1 MSGPAPILRPDK
13 VSDTDPARWNKLGP
27 VLIAGG
33 GIGGLTTALALARRE
48 IPSIVLERRPAFA
61 EEGAGIQI
69 GPNGT
74 AILSRLG
81 VASAIAPTV
90 GVPGAIVVHDGRDG
104 SVLARL
110 PLGDWI
116 ERRHGTPYWVAHRQ
130 DLHAVLLDKAQAE
143 PLITLTLDA
152 TFLGADQI
160 RGEGVRLQTR
170 DQATSDQKTWT
181 GAALIGADGIW
192 SSVRRSLF
200 TAAEPKPTGISAV
213 RATIPVDMGRTS
225 AWLRDTFVYL
235 RPDAHIVHYPVRGG
249 SEIAVVCILQTP
261 TTSQDW
267 STAIDKGWVE
277 PQIAAFP
284 AEVRKLLS
292 MAPGWKR
299 WSLFELE
306 PGHAWANGNVALL
319 GDAAHPVLPFLA
331 QGAVLAL
338 EDAVVL
344 ADSIASHRD
353 IAEGLGRYARL
364 RSERASK
371 VIAASRRN
379 GRIYHLEGA
388 MAAARNLTLRTLGGE
403 RIMAGYD
410 WLYGWRA

>member
-1 MSGPAPILRPDK
+1 MTGSAPILRPETVAD
-13 VSDTDPARWNKLGP
+13 SGTARWLKHGP

-33 GIGGLTTALALARRE
+33 GIGGLTAAIALARRQ
-48 IPSIVLERRPAFA
+48 IPSIVLERRAAFS

-74 AILSRLG
+74 AILRRLG
-81 VASAIAPTV
+81 VADSLSPHV

-104 SVLARL
+104 SILTQL
-110 PLGDWI
+110 PLGEWI
-116 ERRHGTPYWVAHRQ
+116 AQRHGTPYWVAHRQ
-130 DLHAVLLDKAQAE
+130 DLHAALLTKAQSE

-152 TFLGADQI
+152 AVQSVSEEFGGVI
-160 RGEGVRLQTR
+160 RAETR
-170 DQATSDQKTWT
+170 DSRSFT

-192 SSVRRSLF
+192 SSVRKAHLSAL
-200 TAAEPKPTGISAV
+200 EPKPTGMSAV
-213 RATIPVDMGRTS
+213 RTTIPIDAGPETP
-225 AWLRDTFVYL
+225 WQRDTFVYL

-249 SEIAVVCILQTP
+249 REIAVVCILQTSSEA
-261 TTSQDW
+261 TEW
-267 STAIDKGWVE
+267 STAIDKGWVD

-284 AEVRKLLS
+284 FPVRKLLAG
-292 MAPGWKR
+292 APGWKR

-306 PGHAWANGNVALL
+306 PGHSWANGHVALL

-344 ADSIASHRD
+344 ADSLAGESN
-353 IAEGLGRYARL
+353 IAEALARYARI
-364 RSERASK
+364 RRERASR

-379 GRIYHLEGA
+379 GRIYHLDGA
-388 MAAARNLTLRTLGGE
+388 MAAARNLTMRALGGG
-403 RIMAGYD
+403 RVMAGYD

>member
-1 MSGPAPILRPDK
+1 MTGAAPILRPDT
-13 VSDTDPARWNKLGP
+13 VADTDPSRWLKLGP

-48 IPSIVLERRPAFA
+48 IPSVVMERRSAFS
-61 EEGAGIQI
+61 EDGAGLQI

-74 AILSRLG
+74 AILRRLG
-81 VASAIAPTV
+81 VASALEPDV

-104 SVLARL
+104 SVLTRL
-110 PLGDWI
+110 PLGNWI

-130 DLHAVLLDKAQAE
+130 DLHAALLGKAKSE

-152 TFLGADQI
+152 AFQNADRI
-160 RGEGVRLQTR
+160 SGEGVRIQTR
-170 DQATSDQKTWT
+170 DHRTWT
-181 GAALIGADGIW
+181 GSTLIGADGLW
-192 SSVRRSLF
+192 SSVRQGLF
-200 TAAEPKPTGISAV
+200 TSAEPRPTGISAV
-213 RATIPVDMGRTS
+213 RTTIPVDHKLG
-225 AWLRDTFVYL
+225 APWQRDTYVYM

-249 SEIAVVCILQTP
+249 SEIAVVCILHTP
-261 TTSQDW
+261 TSSQDW
-267 STAIDKGWVE
+267 STTIDRAWVE

-284 AEVRKLLS
+284 AEVRKLLAT
-292 MAPGWKR
+292 APGWKR

-319 GDAAHPVLPFLA
+319 GDAAHPLLPFLA

-344 ADSIASHRD
+344 ADCMASHRD
-353 IAEGLGRYARL
+353 IAEGLARYARI
-364 RSERASK
+364 RSERANK
-371 VIAASRRN
+371 VVAASRRN
-379 GRIYHLEGA
+379 GRIYHLDGA

-403 RIMAGYD
+403 RVMAGYD